1 MAADARR
8 RMGEQEFEIYA
19 EGNAL
24 RRVERVAE
32 PREIERPAKKPIN
45 VQARKNRARAMELT
59 ALHAAV
65 LLAATLVVGIFCCQ
79 LLLLQSQVIRIKKD
93 IRQTQSRITECR
105 TLSDS
110 LEDSMKLS
118 MDLDYVYR
126 VATQKLGMVYPT
138 KEQVIRFDRT
148 ELEYVRQF
156 EEIPIAD

>member
-8 RMGEQEFEIYA
+8 RMGEQEFEVYA
-19 EGNAL
+19 EGNTL
-24 RRVERVAE
+24 RRVERITVPKE
-32 PREIERPAKKPIN
+32 NEQQRKKTIN

-59 ALHAAV
+59 AVHAAV
-65 LLAATLVVGIFCCQ
+65 LMTATLVISIFCCR

-93 IRQTQSRITECR
+93 IRQTQAMITEYR

-118 MDLDYVYR
+118 LDLDYVYR

-138 KEQVIRFDRT
+138 EEQVIRFDRT

>member
-79 LLLLQSQVIRIKKD
+79 LRKYGYCPRCSVRSFGKRSCRICGKHCC
-93 IRQTQSRITECR
+93 S
-105 TLSDS
+105 
-110 LEDSMKLS
+110 
-118 MDLDYVYR
+118 V
-126 VATQKLGMVYPT
+126 
-138 KEQVIRFDRT
+138 
-148 ELEYVRQF
+148 
-156 EEIPIAD
+156 